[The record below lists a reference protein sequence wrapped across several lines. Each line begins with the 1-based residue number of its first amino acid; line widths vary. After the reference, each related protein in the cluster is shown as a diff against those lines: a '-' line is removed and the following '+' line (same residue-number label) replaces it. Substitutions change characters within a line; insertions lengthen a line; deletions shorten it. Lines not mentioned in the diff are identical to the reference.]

1 MLNHLH
7 SSHKHRRF
15 NGDTLDMTMVVPSVD
30 VDHMTSLKKAGS
42 TSNLSEKNLPP
53 GPSTTQT
60 WPFVEVYCNLLLLL
74 LLLLLFV
81 EVYCNKRYFY
91 LEAQSYIIDGH
102 PELFLW
108 LWFLGEQVLKPKH
121 QVTSTLILGSD
132 HEEMH
137 YKYHLTVIHGK
148 SEYSYKGP
156 VISLMRSSNEV
167 RRINIFISSSN
178 WEKLK
183 SHS

>member
-1 MLNHLH
+1 MLAFIITTFPAEFVLNHLH

-30 VDHMTSLKKAGS
+30 VDHVSNTGMKKAGS

-60 WPFVEVYCNLLLLL
+60 WP
-74 LLLLLFV
+74 FV

-108 LWFLGEQVLKPKH
+108 LWFLGLAPQQL
-121 QVTSTLILGSD
+121 TLPRLGPRGGA
-132 HEEMH
+132 
-137 YKYHLTVIHGK
+137 L
-148 SEYSYKGP
+148 
-156 VISLMRSSNEV
+156 
-167 RRINIFISSSN
+167 
-178 WEKLK
+178 
-183 SHS
+183 

>member
-1 MLNHLH
+1 MFSKQCLTYSSCQRRPKFFSSVRLLATLAPDTKLLTTQCTSHPPTSTHTPNFSSSTEFVLNHLH

-30 VDHMTSLKKAGS
+30 VDHMSSLGNMKKAGS

-60 WPFVEVYCNLLLLL
+60 WP
-74 LLLLLFV
+74 FV

-108 LWFLGEQVLKPKH
+108 LWFLG
-121 QVTSTLILGSD
+121 
-132 HEEMH
+132 
-137 YKYHLTVIHGK
+137 
-148 SEYSYKGP
+148 
-156 VISLMRSSNEV
+156 
-167 RRINIFISSSN
+167 
-178 WEKLK
+178 
-183 SHS
+183 

>member
-7 SSHKHRRF
+7 SSHKHRMF

-30 VDHMTSLKKAGS
+30 VDHMSSLGSMKKAGS

-60 WPFVEVYCNLLLLL
+60 WP
-74 LLLLLFV
+74 FV

-108 LWFLGEQVLKPKH
+108 LWFLGQTMKFDFPGGNH
-121 QVTSTLILGSD
+121 QRFKRSKIKKNYLRLGS
-132 HEEMH
+132 
-137 YKYHLTVIHGK
+137 
-148 SEYSYKGP
+148 
-156 VISLMRSSNEV
+156 
-167 RRINIFISSSN
+167 
-178 WEKLK
+178 
-183 SHS
+183 